1 MVLMTFLAKHLC
13 YKQDNDDRYQGQCN
27 YFLYLD

>member
-1 MVLMTFLAKHLC
+1 MVLMTFLAYLC
-13 YKQDNDDRYQGQCN
+13 YKQDNDDRYQGQGN